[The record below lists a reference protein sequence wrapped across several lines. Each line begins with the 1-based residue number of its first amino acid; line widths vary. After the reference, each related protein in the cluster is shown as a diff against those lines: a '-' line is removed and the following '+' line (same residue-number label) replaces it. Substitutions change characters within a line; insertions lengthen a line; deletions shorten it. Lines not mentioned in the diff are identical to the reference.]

1 LLLLSLAAVL
11 KNCRVPFSSSLPVA
25 EEVEEKKNLGDV
37 SPNAMVL
44 LG

>member
-1 LLLLSLAAVL
+1 LSLAAVL
-11 KNCRVPFSSSLPVA
+11 KNCRAPFSSSLPVA

-37 SPNAMVL
+37 SPNAIVL